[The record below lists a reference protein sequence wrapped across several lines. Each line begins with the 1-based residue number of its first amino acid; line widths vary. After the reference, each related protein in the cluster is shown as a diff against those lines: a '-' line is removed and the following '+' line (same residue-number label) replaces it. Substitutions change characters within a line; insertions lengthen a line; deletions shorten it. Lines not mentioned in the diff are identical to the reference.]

1 MISDIHRA
9 SFHMSIGPLY
19 VFFGEVSIQV
29 LCPLFNWIF
38 FGVFISSLYT
48 LDINPLSD
56 VLANMF
62 SHSVGCL
69 FILLMISFAV
79 QLTGGLLL

>member
-1 MISDIHRA
+1 MISDVEHFI
-9 SFHMSIGPLY
+9 MSIGNLY
-19 VFFGEVSIQV
+19 VLFGEGSTQL
-29 LCPLFNWIF
+29 LCPFLNWVVYIF
-38 FGVFISSLYT
+38 LVLSFVTTLKI

-56 VLANMF
+56 VSENMF

-79 QLTGGLLL
+79 

>member
-1 MISDIHRA
+1 
-9 SFHMSIGPLY
+9 MSIGHLD
-19 VFFGEVSIQV
+19 VLLGEASIQI
-29 LCPLFNWIF
+29 LCPFFNWIVWGF
-38 FGVFISSLYT
+38 LVLSFVSSLYI

-69 FILLMISFAV
+69 FILLMISLICKNFLV
-79 QLTGGLLL
+79 